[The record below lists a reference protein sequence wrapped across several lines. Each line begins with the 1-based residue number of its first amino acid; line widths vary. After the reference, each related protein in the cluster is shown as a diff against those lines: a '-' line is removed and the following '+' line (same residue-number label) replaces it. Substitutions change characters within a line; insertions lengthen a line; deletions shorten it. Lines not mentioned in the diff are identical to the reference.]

1 MTLNIDFKNKNRI
14 ITPRLLL
21 RPIVKNDTELI
32 VEWRNHLAKE
42 QILIFFDQEEELT
55 IEKHLAWFKNNR
67 KNRIDYMFIN
77 KSENKPI
84 GILHFKNINKLLGIA
99 EAGKMIGD
107 YSFRKRGFAK
117 EAFGFWLKYGFEQL
131 GFEKIYIY
139 TDKKNTSNIGLNLKL
154 GFKKVNIE
162 NKPNDHSQEFLKM
175 EILKSDIRK
184 INKALSID

>member
-1 MTLNIDFKNKNRI
+1 MSKLDELYERLGVRKGISAAGSTTMYGGSKLRSEVTEIMIEASTVMLDMDELNK
-14 ITPRLLL
+14 
-21 RPIVKNDTELI
+21 
-32 VEWRNHLAKE
+32 A
-42 QILIFFDQEEELT
+42 
-55 IEKHLAWFKNNR
+55 
-67 KNRIDYMFIN
+67 
-77 KSENKPI
+77 
-84 GILHFKNINKLLGIA
+84 
-99 EAGKMIGD
+99 AGKMIGD
-107 YSFRKRGFAK
+107 YSFRERGFAK

>member
-1 MTLNIDFKNKNRI
+1 
-14 ITPRLLL
+14 
-21 RPIVKNDTELI
+21 
-32 VEWRNHLAKE
+32 
-42 QILIFFDQEEELT
+42 
-55 IEKHLAWFKNNR
+55 
-67 KNRIDYMFIN
+67 
-77 KSENKPI
+77 
-84 GILHFKNINKLLGIA
+84 
-99 EAGKMIGD
+99 MIGD